1 MKKGLAEEIPGII
14 FGRFN
19 MNKVLKQ
26 VGSWILAFLIMAVI
40 MNIALAFYN
49 RSAGWI
55 DRSTGATRAIFYPN
69 TGILYST
76 EGRGYHK
83 SDSRGY
89 VNDVD
94 VLADNYV
101 IAVGA
106 SHSQGKEVGQGERYT
121 DLLNKWLGY
130 EDEAYVYNVSQS
142 ANYYPR
148 IVKGFSALVQ
158 EFPDASKIVIEIG
171 NTYYTADELTE
182 ALEQRDFDEKQTG
195 AHIFSTLSTVK
206 KISILAKQYSPLLFN
221 INERYNELEKLSAEN
236 KSSGEEAEF
245 DIDEYTNAL
254 AKTLELITSE
264 YDGEIIV
271 LYHPNVNIEKDGSM
285 SIETAVTDDVFKA
298 VCATYNVK
306 VVDMSEKYLAEYEAD
321 YTVPCGFSNSK
332 MGSGHINAD
341 GHRMIAEELLSVV
354 SPEEN

>member
-1 MKKGLAEEIPGII
+1 MSK
-14 FGRFN
+14 F
-19 MNKVLKQ
+19 LKQ
-26 VGSWILAFLIMAVI
+26 IGSWILAFLIMSII
-40 MNIALAFYN
+40 MNVVLAFYN

-69 TGILYST
+69 TGILFGT

-106 SHSQGKEVGQGERYT
+106 SHSQGKEVGRGKRYT

-130 EDEAYVYNVSQS
+130 ENEAYVYNVSQS

-148 IVKGFSALVQ
+148 IIKGFNALVQ

-171 NTYYTADELTE
+171 STFYSAKELE
-182 ALEQRDFDEKQTG
+182 DALDQRKFDEMQTG
-195 AHIFSTLSTVK
+195 EHIFSTLSTFK
-206 KISILAKQYSPLLFN
+206 KASILAKQYLPLLFN
-221 INERYNELEKLSAEN
+221 INERYNELAKISAEN
-236 KSSGEEAEF
+236 NSSEESGEL
-245 DIDEYTNAL
+245 DIDEYTAAL
-254 AKTLELITSE
+254 EKTLELITSE
-264 YDGEIIV
+264 FSGEIIV
-271 LYHPNVNIEKDGSM
+271 LFHPNVNINHDGTM
-285 SIETAVTDDVFKA
+285 SIETAVTDDAFKA
-298 VCATYNVK
+298 SCAKYNVR
-306 VVDMSEKYLAEYEAD
+306 VVDMSEKYMAEYEAN

-341 GHRMIAEELLSVV
+341 GHRMIAEELLGIV
-354 SPEEN
+354 SPEGK